1 MGNKNTV
8 IDAKIGNLNELTKV
22 LSVKEQAQEQL
33 LVVMKALGIGKIVR
47 NLKFEKTQGYTL
59 TSLFISL
66 LIMRLW
72 GKTIASATSNH
83 FHGLCAVSKN
93 TLYRALLNARIDWR
107 MLLTKITLRFH
118 AILREHQVNTDEND
132 TCAILDDTTFQKS
145 GIRIEGVSKVFDHVT
160 HSFIYGM
167 KCLTLALSDGKSCY
181 PIDFSLHREKGKKK
195 DYGLTLKQRKEQF
208 KEKRNAKNPDYAR
221 KAECDE
227 SKLEMARRMLCHAVG
242 HGINFKYVLADS
254 WFTCESLIQAV
265 RELCGGSVHYIGLTK
280 MNPKLRYQTSK
291 TKRPQNIHELIVR
304 YERTKRPQNIHELI
318 VRYERTA
325 SCYWRK
331 YKCKYIQLHAKLGEQ
346 SVRIFIIKYG
356 RSTHWKVLLTTDT
369 SMNFVRAFELYE
381 RRWGIE
387 VIFKE
392 CRGYLG
398 LGKCQSR
405 NYNAQ
410 IADTTLCFMM
420 YQMLSLAKRFSE
432 YETLG
437 ALFRSERDRLQVLTL
452 WSRTL
457 EEVRHLL
464 EVLSREAGV
473 DLLACLSTVAA
484 RQMADFSTKVWA
496 HLLCDSDDYAMP
508 DLD

>member
-1 MGNKNTV
+1 MENKNTV

-47 NLKFEKTQGYTL
+47 NLKFEKAQGYTL

-118 AILREHQVNTDEND
+118 VILREHQVDTNEHD

-160 HSFIYGM
+160 HNFIYGM

-254 WFTCESLIQAV
+254 WFTCESLIQVV
-265 RELCGGSVHYIGLTK
+265 RELCG
-280 MNPKLRYQTSK
+280 
-291 TKRPQNIHELIVR
+291 
-304 YERTKRPQNIHELI
+304 
-318 VRYERTA
+318 
-325 SCYWRK
+325 
-331 YKCKYIQLHAKLGEQ
+331 
-346 SVRIFIIKYG
+346 
-356 RSTHWKVLLTTDT
+356 
-369 SMNFVRAFELYE
+369 
-381 RRWGIE
+381 
-387 VIFKE
+387 
-392 CRGYLG
+392 GYLG

-405 NYNAQ
+405 SYNAQ

-496 HLLCDSDDYAMP
+496 HLLCDSDDYSIP
-508 DLD
+508 DLG

>member
-1 MGNKNTV
+1 MKNKNTV

-47 NLKFEKTQGYTL
+47 NLKFEKAQGYTL

-83 FHGLCAVSKN
+83 FHGLCTVSKN

-118 AILREHQVNTDEND
+118 TILREHQVNTDEHD

-221 KAECDE
+221 KSECDE
-227 SKLEMARRMLCHAVG
+227 SKLEMAKRMLCHAVG

-254 WFTCESLIQAV
+254 WFTCESLIQVV
-265 RELCGGSVHYIGLTK
+265 RELCG
-280 MNPKLRYQTSK
+280 
-291 TKRPQNIHELIVR
+291 
-304 YERTKRPQNIHELI
+304 
-318 VRYERTA
+318 
-325 SCYWRK
+325 
-331 YKCKYIQLHAKLGEQ
+331 
-346 SVRIFIIKYG
+346 
-356 RSTHWKVLLTTDT
+356 
-369 SMNFVRAFELYE
+369 
-381 RRWGIE
+381 
-387 VIFKE
+387 
-392 CRGYLG
+392 GYLG

-405 NYNAQ
+405 SYNAQ
-410 IADTTLCFMM
+410 IADVTLCFMM

-484 RQMADFSTKVWA
+484 RQTADFSTKVWT

-508 DLD
+508 DWD

>member
-1 MGNKNTV
+1 MENKNTV

-118 AILREHQVNTDEND
+118 AILREHQVNTDEHD

-265 RELCGGSVHYIGLTK
+265 RELCGG
-280 MNPKLRYQTSK
+280 
-291 TKRPQNIHELIVR
+291 
-304 YERTKRPQNIHELI
+304 
-318 VRYERTA
+318 
-325 SCYWRK
+325 
-331 YKCKYIQLHAKLGEQ
+331 
-346 SVRIFIIKYG
+346 
-356 RSTHWKVLLTTDT
+356 
-369 SMNFVRAFELYE
+369 
-381 RRWGIE
+381 
-387 VIFKE
+387 
-392 CRGYLG
+392 YLG

-405 NYNAQ
+405 SYNAQ

>member
-1 MGNKNTV
+1 MENKNTV

-47 NLKFEKTQGYTL
+47 NLKFEKAQGYTL

-83 FHGLCAVSKN
+83 FHGLCTVSKN

-118 AILREHQVNTDEND
+118 AILREHQVNTDEHD

-242 HGINFKYVLADS
+242 NGINFKYVLADS

-265 RELCGGSVHYIGLTK
+265 RELCGG
-280 MNPKLRYQTSK
+280 
-291 TKRPQNIHELIVR
+291 
-304 YERTKRPQNIHELI
+304 
-318 VRYERTA
+318 
-325 SCYWRK
+325 
-331 YKCKYIQLHAKLGEQ
+331 
-346 SVRIFIIKYG
+346 
-356 RSTHWKVLLTTDT
+356 
-369 SMNFVRAFELYE
+369 
-381 RRWGIE
+381 
-387 VIFKE
+387 
-392 CRGYLG
+392 YLG

-405 NYNAQ
+405 SYNAQ

-473 DLLACLSTVAA
+473 DLLACLSIVAA
-484 RQMADFSTKVWA
+484 RKMADFSTKVWA

>member
-1 MGNKNTV
+1 MENKNTV
-8 IDAKIGNLNELTKV
+8 IEAKIGNLSELTKV

-47 NLKFEKTQGYTL
+47 NLKFEKAQGYTL

-118 AILREHQVNTDEND
+118 AILREHQVNTDEHD

-242 HGINFKYVLADS
+242 NGINFKYVLADS

-265 RELCGGSVHYIGLTK
+265 RE
-280 MNPKLRYQTSK
+280 
-291 TKRPQNIHELIVR
+291 
-304 YERTKRPQNIHELI
+304 
-318 VRYERTA
+318 
-325 SCYWRK
+325 
-331 YKCKYIQLHAKLGEQ
+331 
-346 SVRIFIIKYG
+346 
-356 RSTHWKVLLTTDT
+356 
-369 SMNFVRAFELYE
+369 
-381 RRWGIE
+381 
-387 VIFKE
+387 E

-405 NYNAQ
+405 SYNAQ

-437 ALFRSERDRLQVLTL
+437 ALFRSERERLQVLTL

-484 RQMADFSTKVWA
+484 RQTADFSTKVWA
-496 HLLCDSDDYAMP
+496 HLLCDSDNYVMP

>member
-1 MGNKNTV
+1 MENKNTV

-47 NLKFEKTQGYTL
+47 NLKFEKAQGYTL
-59 TSLFISL
+59 ASLFISL

-118 AILREHQVNTDEND
+118 AILREHQVNTDEHD

-254 WFTCESLIQAV
+254 WFTCESLIQVV
-265 RELCGGSVHYIGLTK
+265 RELCG
-280 MNPKLRYQTSK
+280 
-291 TKRPQNIHELIVR
+291 
-304 YERTKRPQNIHELI
+304 
-318 VRYERTA
+318 
-325 SCYWRK
+325 
-331 YKCKYIQLHAKLGEQ
+331 
-346 SVRIFIIKYG
+346 
-356 RSTHWKVLLTTDT
+356 
-369 SMNFVRAFELYE
+369 
-381 RRWGIE
+381 
-387 VIFKE
+387 
-392 CRGYLG
+392 GYLG

-405 NYNAQ
+405 SYNAQ

-496 HLLCDSDDYAMP
+496 HLLCDSDDYSIP
-508 DLD
+508 DLG

>member
-1 MGNKNTV
+1 MENKNTV
-8 IDAKIGNLNELTKV
+8 IEAKIANLSELTKV

-33 LVVMKALGIGKIVR
+33 LVVIQALGIGKIVR
-47 NLKFEKTQGYTL
+47 NLKFEKVQGYAL
-59 TSLFISL
+59 SSLFIA
-66 LIMRLW
+66 LIIVRLW
-72 GKTIASATSNH
+72 EKTIAGATSNH
-83 FHGLCAVSKN
+83 FHGLCTVSKN
-93 TLYRALLNARIDWR
+93 TLYRTLLNARIDWR

-118 AILREHQVNTDEND
+118 AILREHQVSTDEHD

-160 HSFIYGM
+160 HKFIYGM

-227 SKLEMARRMLCHAVG
+227 SKLEMAKRMLCHAVE

-265 RELCGGSVHYIGLTK
+265 RELCGG
-280 MNPKLRYQTSK
+280 
-291 TKRPQNIHELIVR
+291 
-304 YERTKRPQNIHELI
+304 
-318 VRYERTA
+318 
-325 SCYWRK
+325 
-331 YKCKYIQLHAKLGEQ
+331 
-346 SVRIFIIKYG
+346 
-356 RSTHWKVLLTTDT
+356 
-369 SMNFVRAFELYE
+369 
-381 RRWGIE
+381 
-387 VIFKE
+387 
-392 CRGYLG
+392 YLG

-405 NYNAQ
+405 SYNAQ

-420 YQMLSLAKRFSE
+420 YQMLSLIKRFSE

-452 WSRTL
+452 SSRTL

-484 RQMADFSTKVWA
+484 RQTADFSTQVWA

>member
-1 MGNKNTV
+1 MENKNTV

-47 NLKFEKTQGYTL
+47 NLKFEKAQGYTL
-59 TSLFISL
+59 AFLFISL

-118 AILREHQVNTDEND
+118 AILREHQVNTDEHD

-242 HGINFKYVLADS
+242 NGINFKYVLADS

-265 RELCGGSVHYIGLTK
+265 RELC
-280 MNPKLRYQTSK
+280 
-291 TKRPQNIHELIVR
+291 
-304 YERTKRPQNIHELI
+304 
-318 VRYERTA
+318 
-325 SCYWRK
+325 
-331 YKCKYIQLHAKLGEQ
+331 
-346 SVRIFIIKYG
+346 
-356 RSTHWKVLLTTDT
+356 
-369 SMNFVRAFELYE
+369 
-381 RRWGIE
+381 
-387 VIFKE
+387 
-392 CRGYLG
+392 RGYLG

-405 NYNAQ
+405 SNNAQ

-484 RQMADFSTKVWA
+484 RQTADFSTKVWA

>member
-1 MGNKNTV
+1 MENKNTV

-47 NLKFEKTQGYTL
+47 NLKFEKAQGYTL
-59 TSLFISL
+59 TFLFISL

-118 AILREHQVNTDEND
+118 AILREHQVDTNEHD

-160 HSFIYGM
+160 HNFIHGM
-167 KCLTLALSDGKSCY
+167 KCLTLALSDGKICY

-242 HGINFKYVLADS
+242 HGINFKYMLADS
-254 WFTCESLIQAV
+254 WFTCESLMQAV
-265 RELCGGSVHYIGLTK
+265 RELC
-280 MNPKLRYQTSK
+280 
-291 TKRPQNIHELIVR
+291 
-304 YERTKRPQNIHELI
+304 
-318 VRYERTA
+318 
-325 SCYWRK
+325 
-331 YKCKYIQLHAKLGEQ
+331 
-346 SVRIFIIKYG
+346 
-356 RSTHWKVLLTTDT
+356 
-369 SMNFVRAFELYE
+369 
-381 RRWGIE
+381 
-387 VIFKE
+387 
-392 CRGYLG
+392 RGYLG
-398 LGKCQSR
+398 LEKCQSR
-405 NYNAQ
+405 SNNAQ

-452 WSRTL
+452 WSKTL

-464 EVLSREAGV
+464 EILSREAGV
-473 DLLACLSTVAA
+473 DLLACLSTVVA

-496 HLLCDSDDYAMP
+496 HVLCDSDDYAMP
-508 DLD
+508 DLG

>member
-1 MGNKNTV
+1 MENKNTV
-8 IDAKIGNLNELTKV
+8 IEAKIGNLKELTKV
-22 LSVKEQAQEQL
+22 LSVKEQTQEQL

-47 NLKFEKTQGYTL
+47 NLKFEKAQGYTL
-59 TSLFISL
+59 ASLFISL

-118 AILREHQVNTDEND
+118 AILREHQVDTNEHD

-265 RELCGGSVHYIGLTK
+265 RELCGG
-280 MNPKLRYQTSK
+280 
-291 TKRPQNIHELIVR
+291 
-304 YERTKRPQNIHELI
+304 
-318 VRYERTA
+318 
-325 SCYWRK
+325 
-331 YKCKYIQLHAKLGEQ
+331 
-346 SVRIFIIKYG
+346 
-356 RSTHWKVLLTTDT
+356 
-369 SMNFVRAFELYE
+369 
-381 RRWGIE
+381 
-387 VIFKE
+387 
-392 CRGYLG
+392 YLG

-405 NYNAQ
+405 SYNAQ

-484 RQMADFSTKVWA
+484 RQMADFSTKIWA
-496 HLLCDSDDYAMP
+496 HLLYDSDDYAIP
-508 DLD
+508 DLG

>member
-1 MGNKNTV
+1 MENKNTV

-47 NLKFEKTQGYTL
+47 NLKFEKAQGYTL
-59 TSLFISL
+59 ASLFISL

-118 AILREHQVNTDEND
+118 AILREHQVNTDEHD

-160 HSFIYGM
+160 HNFIYGM

-195 DYGLTLKQRKEQF
+195 AQGYSLTLKLRKEQF

-227 SKLEMARRMLCHAVG
+227 SKLEMAKRMLCHAVE

-265 RELCGGSVHYIGLTK
+265 RELCGG
-280 MNPKLRYQTSK
+280 
-291 TKRPQNIHELIVR
+291 
-304 YERTKRPQNIHELI
+304 
-318 VRYERTA
+318 
-325 SCYWRK
+325 
-331 YKCKYIQLHAKLGEQ
+331 
-346 SVRIFIIKYG
+346 
-356 RSTHWKVLLTTDT
+356 
-369 SMNFVRAFELYE
+369 
-381 RRWGIE
+381 
-387 VIFKE
+387 
-392 CRGYLG
+392 YLG

-405 NYNAQ
+405 SYNAQ

-484 RQMADFSTKVWA
+484 RQMADFSTKIWA
-496 HLLCDSDDYAMP
+496 HLL
-508 DLD
+508 

>member
-1 MGNKNTV
+1 MENKNTV

-47 NLKFEKTQGYTL
+47 NLKFEKAQGYTL
-59 TSLFISL
+59 ASLFISL

-72 GKTIASATSNH
+72 GKTIASATSYH

-93 TLYRALLNARIDWR
+93 TLYRALLNAHIDWR

-118 AILREHQVNTDEND
+118 AILREHQVNTDEHD

-160 HSFIYGM
+160 HNFIYGM

-221 KAECDE
+221 KSECDE
-227 SKLEMARRMLCHAVG
+227 SKLEMAKRMLCHAVG

-254 WFTCESLIQAV
+254 WFTCESLIQVV
-265 RELCGGSVHYIGLTK
+265 RELCG
-280 MNPKLRYQTSK
+280 
-291 TKRPQNIHELIVR
+291 
-304 YERTKRPQNIHELI
+304 
-318 VRYERTA
+318 
-325 SCYWRK
+325 
-331 YKCKYIQLHAKLGEQ
+331 
-346 SVRIFIIKYG
+346 
-356 RSTHWKVLLTTDT
+356 
-369 SMNFVRAFELYE
+369 
-381 RRWGIE
+381 
-387 VIFKE
+387 
-392 CRGYLG
+392 GYLG

-405 NYNAQ
+405 SYNAQ

>member
-1 MGNKNTV
+1 MENKNTV

-83 FHGLCAVSKN
+83 FHRLCAVSKN

-118 AILREHQVNTDEND
+118 AILREHQVNTDEHD

-195 DYGLTLKQRKEQF
+195 DYGLTLKQQKEQF

-221 KAECDE
+221 KAV
-227 SKLEMARRMLCHAVG
+227 SNQFRA
-242 HGINFKYVLADS
+242 Y
-254 WFTCESLIQAV
+254 
-265 RELCGGSVHYIGLTK
+265 
-280 MNPKLRYQTSK
+280 PK
-291 TKRPQNIHELIVR
+291 
-304 YERTKRPQNIHELI
+304 
-318 VRYERTA
+318 
-325 SCYWRK
+325 
-331 YKCKYIQLHAKLGEQ
+331 EQ
-346 SVRIFIIKYG
+346 
-356 RSTHWKVLLTTDT
+356 
-369 SMNFVRAFELYE
+369 
-381 RRWGIE
+381 
-387 VIFKE
+387 
-392 CRGYLG
+392 
-398 LGKCQSR
+398 
-405 NYNAQ
+405 
-410 IADTTLCFMM
+410 
-420 YQMLSLAKRFSE
+420 
-432 YETLG
+432 
-437 ALFRSERDRLQVLTL
+437 ALFSAYL
-452 WSRTL
+452 
-457 EEVRHLL
+457 
-464 EVLSREAGV
+464 
-473 DLLACLSTVAA
+473 
-484 RQMADFSTKVWA
+484 
-496 HLLCDSDDYAMP
+496 Y
-508 DLD
+508 

>member
-1 MGNKNTV
+1 M
-8 IDAKIGNLNELTKV
+8 
-22 LSVKEQAQEQL
+22 
-33 LVVMKALGIGKIVR
+33 
-47 NLKFEKTQGYTL
+47 
-59 TSLFISL
+59 
-66 LIMRLW
+66 
-72 GKTIASATSNH
+72 
-83 FHGLCAVSKN
+83 
-93 TLYRALLNARIDWR
+93 
-107 MLLTKITLRFH
+107 
-118 AILREHQVNTDEND
+118 
-132 TCAILDDTTFQKS
+132 
-145 GIRIEGVSKVFDHVT
+145 
-160 HSFIYGM
+160 
-167 KCLTLALSDGKSCY
+167 
-181 PIDFSLHREKGKKK
+181 
-195 DYGLTLKQRKEQF
+195 TLKQRKEQF

-291 TKRPQNIHELIVR
+291 
-304 YERTKRPQNIHELI
+304 TKRPQNIHELI

-420 YQMLSLAKRFSE
+420 YQMLSWPNAFQNMKPWEHYSVPSVIGCKCSPC
-432 YETLG
+432 G
-437 ALFRSERDRLQVLTL
+437 AGL
-452 WSRTL
+452 WKKSGICWKFYRVKQEWICWHAYQL
-457 EEVRHLL
+457 
-464 EVLSREAGV
+464 
-473 DLLACLSTVAA
+473 
-484 RQMADFSTKVWA
+484 
-496 HLLCDSDDYAMP
+496 
-508 DLD
+508 